1 MMRRALVVAL
11 ALVAATLGLALAPPA
26 NATASD
32 TAPIVIVGAPGLAW
46 SDLERDDLPALTAMV
61 EQGASGSITAR
72 AVRSRSCAIDGW
84 LTLSAGRRA
93 GDLPG
98 PCREPLPPVD
108 GLVPNWADYVAA
120 AAADSYDARPGL
132 LAEEVTASGA
142 CVQSIGPG
150 AAIGGA
156 DPDGAVGPTSSDTLP
171 TSVACPVVLVDGG
184 ALPTTGPERAD
195 AVARLDALV
204 AQVVGAAPGADV
216 VVAGLGDGDSS
227 VRPRAV
233 VASGPSF
240 EAGLL
245 TSGSTRQPGL
255 IQLQDLTATA
265 LTRIGVEGAPI
276 SGRAVSVEPG
286 ASSASERVDGL
297 VGFETRAATLR
308 SVSPQV
314 TGWLAV
320 GFALWAALGAL
331 WWWRRGAS
339 HELPRALVTA
349 GVAVAAVPI
358 STFAANLVPWW
369 QMPAPAVAFVA
380 ILGAVTALVVAVA
393 LGVER
398 RHPLG
403 ALRTVALFTVV
414 VLAGD
419 VILGSRLQLGS
430 VFGQNPTVGGRF
442 YGFGNTSFALYGLAA
457 LVLVAWVAG
466 ARWRSRQVAVGLGFG
481 LLVVLLAIEGLPSL
495 GADFGGPP
503 GLLLGGLVVIAGA
516 AGVRLTVRRSVVAVA
531 AAGLLVAAMSWL
543 DWRRPP
549 ASRTHLGEFVDTVI
563 SGEAGSVLGRKLAQ
577 NLTNLGSPPLL
588 AISIATVVLVV
599 VAWRTGWRPVDAGV
613 PVLRGA
619 LVLAVVG
626 FAVND
631 SGLVIPAFVALV
643 LAPLLVAAGRAL
655 AGVAR

>member
-1 MMRRALVVAL
+1 MMRRALVAAL
-11 ALVAATLGLALAPPA
+11 ALVAATFGLALAPPA

-46 SDLERDDLPALTAMV
+46 SDLERDDLPALTAML
-61 EQGASGSITAR
+61 EQGASGSLTAR

-156 DPDGAVGPTSSDTLP
+156 DPGGAVGPTSSDTLP
-171 TSVACPVVLVDGG
+171 TSVACPVVLVDAG

-195 AVARLDALV
+195 AVALLDALV
-204 AQVVGAAPGADV
+204 AQVVRAAPGADV

-265 LTRIGVEGAPI
+265 LKRVGVEGAPI

-320 GFALWAALGAL
+320 GFALWAAMGAL

-339 HELPRALVTA
+339 HELPRALVAA
-349 GVAVAAVPI
+349 GVSVAAVPI
-358 STFAANLVPWW
+358 STFAANLLPWW

-414 VLAGD
+414 VLVGD

-503 GLLLGGLVVIAGA
+503 GLLLGGLVVIASA

-531 AAGLLVAAMSWL
+531 AAGLLVAAISWL

-588 AISIATVVLVV
+588 VISIATVVLVV

-655 AGVAR
+655 AGVPR